1 MTTHLDWRTTTTSDC
16 QRGLLKTNHS
26 NTVFLIHQQLWRF
39 ESNHHRTNVQ
49 PSILPIFWMLQN
61 SPANKLPNSP
71 MYSTQQ
77 KIIRSSPDVF
87 SLIREQVLNNSLSTG
102 ITKNYYNNIIP
113 K

>member
-1 MTTHLDWRTTTTSDC
+1 MTKHLNWTTTTTSDC
-16 QRGLLKTNHS
+16 QSGLLKTTPIRH
-26 NTVFLIHQQLWRF
+26 
-39 ESNHHRTNVQ
+39 HHRTNVQ

-87 SLIREQVLNNSLSTG
+87 SFICEQVLNNSLPTG
-102 ITKNYYNNIIP
+102 ITKNYYKDIIP